1 MTLDK
6 VLQYTGV
13 ALGLSSVF
21 VMKYS
26 IVLAFIMFFVGLIV
40 VKCGTQIKFQRQQFL
55 FLHGEKNEQ
64 V

>member
-21 VMKYS
+21 MMKFT
-26 IVLAFIMFFVGLIV
+26 IVLSVILFFVGMILI
-40 VKCGTQIKFQRQQFL
+40 KFGTQIKLERETFL
-55 FLHGEKNEQ
+55 FLHGEKNE
-64 V
+64 